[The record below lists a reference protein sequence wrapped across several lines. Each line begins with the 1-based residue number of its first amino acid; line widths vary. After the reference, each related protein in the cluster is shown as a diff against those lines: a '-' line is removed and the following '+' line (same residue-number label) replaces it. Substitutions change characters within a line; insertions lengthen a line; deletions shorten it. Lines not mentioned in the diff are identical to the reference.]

1 MTTSA
6 RPSLVLLL
14 ILGIA
19 LAAGAAASLL
29 IGAATA
35 PGAPASPSTSVVYFP
50 DWLLAYTFLAA
61 IVAIAGFLVIRRVS
75 GGAAPVPGRIA
86 ITLLVTILLAVMFL
100 AATRV
105 LVTGGPGPSGKVS
118 PVGANN
124 STTTGGGTTNK
135 TANASCTPA
144 VCAGGL
150 LWSPHLPGWFPYVIL
165 VAVVLVAVAVAIPQ
179 VRLFLSD
186 RDERR
191 ALRSS
196 RGGAATAVQSA
207 LERAD
212 QDLAGG
218 TDPRAVILALYQ
230 SVLEHLQPKVASV
243 EIETPEEIR
252 AKHLIRLGIRPVA
265 AESLTR
271 LFEEARYS
279 SHLMSADAA
288 ANVRRAVQE
297 ALEDLARSSSS

>member
-6 RPSLVLLL
+6 RPSWVLLL

-61 IVAIAGFLVIRRVS
+61 IVAIAGFLVIRRVT

-105 LVTGGPGPSGKVS
+105 LVTGGPGPSGKVT